1 MIKNDYF
8 KMQTQPLNMVVLP
21 ETEWQILQENLK
33 EIKSLVINRNA
44 GELNAE
50 WIEST
55 VARDMLGV
63 SRSTWQNYR
72 DQRRIPFSQFGRK
85 IYVRRADLEAFIS
98 TSECPPVKLNI
109 LNLSLTKITHS
120 KAVNQSLMVK

>member
-85 IYVRRADLEAFIS
+85 IYVRRADLEAFMKEHLIK
-98 TSECPPVKLNI
+98 PLND
-109 LNLSLTKITHS
+109 
-120 KAVNQSLMVK
+120 